1 MLDHELVALV
11 QAFLAKRREG
21 ATSEESSAWE
31 EFFVRYDPAI
41 RAGVRRIHTALN
53 LVDDVTQDVWV
64 LLIRK
69 LPRWNY
75 DSQQAAIGIWVTEV
89 ARRVAQKRTRR
100 RARPAAD
107 VLNATHADML
117 VDPEPNPAIAFERM
131 QEHDLFRAFVS
142 EFAERLP
149 ERDAAS
155 FSCTRCGLPPYRTS
169 QQNWPYQRIR
179 SGV

>member
-1 MLDHELVALV
+1 MPGRSSSSIRDH
-11 QAFLAKRREG
+11 
-21 ATSEESSAWE
+21 
-31 EFFVRYDPAI
+31 PAI

-89 ARRVAQKRTRR
+89 AEGSPRSEWCR

-142 EFAERLP
+142 EFAE
-149 ERDAAS
+149 AACPNGSAVS